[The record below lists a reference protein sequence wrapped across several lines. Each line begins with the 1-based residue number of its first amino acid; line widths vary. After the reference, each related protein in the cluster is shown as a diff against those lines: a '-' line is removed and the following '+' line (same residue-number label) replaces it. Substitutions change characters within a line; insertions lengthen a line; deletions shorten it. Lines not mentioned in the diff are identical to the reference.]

1 LVRGA
6 DYVVCSLDYRW
17 RGTADGDK
25 GANTMANL
33 VEDVFGGLAHI
44 QEHAKEYSGDPSRIA
59 LTGDSAGG
67 HLAAASSLMQN
78 KLGDGGFGLK
88 EGVYEFKPSYIPAGK
103 TAAAVR
109 KELLS
114 AIKAAAPS
122 YGAFGVQLLG
132 RTMRGQPEAVIRAVA
147 PQEHIPNVK
156 ERAVP
161 QYMVRGTE
169 DGLVRHP
176 GVQAFADALQ
186 AAGQTVEYIQVEDAG
201 HAFFDWKPDS
211 GTKAT
216 FAKYGVPYAAKM
228 KSLFDRV
235 FYPQRSPA
243 GNEPKKCDVLTNDR
257 HHVVLAHLLNGGH

>member
-1 LVRGA
+1 
-6 DYVVCSLDYRW
+6 
-17 RGTADGDK
+17 
-25 GANTMANL
+25 
-33 VEDVFGGLAHI
+33 
-44 QEHAKEYSGDPSRIA
+44 
-59 LTGDSAGG
+59 
-67 HLAAASSLMQN
+67 
-78 KLGDGGFGLK
+78 
-88 EGVYEFKPSYIPAGK
+88 
-103 TAAAVR
+103 
-109 KELLS
+109 
-114 AIKAAAPS
+114 
-122 YGAFGVQLLG
+122 
-132 RTMRGQPEAVIRAVA
+132 
-147 PQEHIPNVK
+147 
-156 ERAVP
+156 
-161 QYMVRGTE
+161 MVRGTE